1 MKTNRQALGSWGE
14 TVAADYLSEQG
25 FTILER
31 NVRTPYGEIDLVACK
46 ESAEGRLVLF
56 VEVKTRRSISY
67 GLPEQS
73 ITARKQDHML
83 AAAQAFLQEH
93 ADIDADWRV
102 DVITVQ
108 TNRSGLR
115 PVITH
120 FENVVN

>member
-1 MKTNRQALGSWGE
+1 MKTNRQVLGGWGE
-14 TVAADYLSEQG
+14 AVAADYLGEQG
-25 FTILER
+25 FTIFER
-31 NVRTPYGEIDLVACK
+31 NARTPYGEIDLVACK
-46 ESAEGRLVLF
+46 ESPEGRLMLF
-56 VEVKTRRSISY
+56 VEVKTRRSTSY

-73 ITARKQDHML
+73 ITARKKAHML

-108 TNRSGLR
+108 TNRPGLR
-115 PVITH
+115 PTITH